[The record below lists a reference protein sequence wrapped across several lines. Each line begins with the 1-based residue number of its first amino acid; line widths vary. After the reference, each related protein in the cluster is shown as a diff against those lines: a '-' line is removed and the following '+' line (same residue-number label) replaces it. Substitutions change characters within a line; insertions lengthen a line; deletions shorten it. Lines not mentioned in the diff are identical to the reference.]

1 MVDES
6 KRGTA
11 WTVEELDAIVADY
24 FAMLAEEQQGRR
36 YNKAQH
42 NASLV
47 RHIGRT
53 RASIEFKH
61 RNISAVLREL
71 GMPEIDGYK
80 PATNYQDAIFDA
92 IDRHLTS
99 RPGPILIGPEP
110 GTMLAEPA
118 ALYVEAPP
126 PLVPA
131 RARPAALERL
141 VRKFDPALR
150 DERNRSLGKAGEQL
164 IYEFE
169 RRQLELQ
176 DRSDLAR
183 KVRWVAQEDGDGAGY
198 DIRSFDT
205 HGRERLIEVK
215 TTEGTERTPFYLT
228 RNERALSDERP
239 DAFRLYRLYRFSR
252 QPRLFELAPP
262 LDAALTL
269 EPLVYKA
276 SLTG

>member
-1 MVDES
+1 VVDES
-6 KRGTA
+6 RRGTD
-11 WTVEELDAIVADY
+11 WTADELDAIVADY
-24 FAMLAEEQQGRR
+24 FAMLAEEQLGRR
-36 YNKAQH
+36 YNKARH
-42 NASLV
+42 NAALV
-47 RHIGRT
+47 ERIGRT

-80 PATNYQDAIFDA
+80 PATNYQDAIFAA

-99 RPGPILIGPEP
+99 RDEAVAAVAEPIR
-110 GTMLAEPA
+110 MLAEPA

-131 RARPAALERL
+131 RPRPAALERL

-150 DERNRSLGKAGEQL
+150 DERNRSLGRAGEQL
-164 IYEFE
+164 IYDFE
-169 RRQLELQ
+169 RRQLEQQ
-176 DRSDLAR
+176 DRADLAR

-198 DIRSFDT
+198 DIRSFDAR
-205 HGRERLIEVK
+205 GNERLIEVK
-215 TTEGTERTPFYLT
+215 TTQGTERTPFYLT

-239 DAFRLYRLYRFSR
+239 DAFRLYRLYQFSKR
-252 QPRLFELAPP
+252 PRLFELAPP

-269 EPLVYKA
+269 EPLVFKA
-276 SLTG
+276 SLTS

>member
-1 MVDES
+1 LVDES
-6 KRGTA
+6 KRGTD
-11 WTVEELDAIVADY
+11 WTADELDAIVVDY
-24 FAMLAEEQQGRR
+24 FAMLAEEQRGHR

-42 NASLV
+42 NAALV
-47 RHIGRT
+47 QRIGRT

-92 IDRHLTS
+92 IDRHLTT
-99 RPGPILIGPEP
+99 RAEPIAIRPEP
-110 GTMLAEPA
+110 AAMLAETA
-118 ALYVEAPP
+118 QLYVEAPP
-126 PLVPA
+126 SLM
-131 RARPAALERL
+131 RARPRPAGLERL

-150 DERNRSLGKAGEQL
+150 DERNRSLGKAGEQM

-198 DIRSFDT
+198 DIRSFDAR
-205 HGRERLIEVK
+205 GKERLIEVK
-215 TTEGTERTPFYLT
+215 TTEGMERTPFYLT

-239 DAFRLYRLYRFSR
+239 DAFRLYRLYQFSKR
-252 QPRLFELAPP
+252 PRLFELAPP
-262 LDAALTL
+262 LDASLTL